1 MLRHMKITLHPAL
14 LLMGAALASIP
25 TLPSAVLYDNDQV
38 KVARALEKAQVQ
50 GKFHQHQMNRVMVYL
65 QPGQQRF
72 EYQDGRPTAVSN
84 FKAGEVIWSPPT
96 GMHAGT
102 VLDHDFNII
111 EVELKTPGTD
121 KPITSDHDPLKVD
134 PAHYK
139 LEFENPQVRVLRLKV
154 QPHGTV
160 PLHTYATDHVTIFL
174 TDQNSHIK
182 DSSGKTE
189 TAEHK
194 AGDVVWETPAT
205 QVEQNIG
212 AQPFEAVTVEIKK

>member
-1 MLRHMKITLHPAL
+1 MKITPYPAL
-14 LLMGAALASIP
+14 LFMGAALASIP
-25 TLPSAVLYDNDQV
+25 TQPSAVLYDNDEV
-38 KVARALEKAQVQ
+38 KVARALEKAQGQ
-50 GKFHQHQMNRVMVYL
+50 GKFHQHEMNRVMVYL
-65 QPGQQRF
+65 QPGKQRF
-72 EYQDGRPTAVSN
+72 EYQDGRPTAISD
-84 FKAGEVIWSPPT
+84 FKAGEVRWSPPT

-121 KPITSDHDPLKVD
+121 KPVTSDHDPLKVD

-139 LEFENPQVRVLRLKV
+139 LEFENPQVRVLRIRI
-154 QPHGTV
+154 QPHGAV

-174 TDQNSHIK
+174 TDQNLHIK
-182 DSSGKTE
+182 DSTGKME

-194 AGDVVWETPAT
+194 AGDVVWETPST
-205 QVEQNIG
+205 QTEQNIG

>member
-1 MLRHMKITLHPAL
+1 MQITLYPAL
-14 LLMGAALASIP
+14 LFIGAALASIP
-25 TLPSAVLYDNDQV
+25 TQPSAVLYDNDEV
-38 KVARALEKAQVQ
+38 KIARALEKAQVE
-50 GKFHQHQMNRVMVYL
+50 GKFHQHEMNRVMIYL
-65 QPGQQRF
+65 QPGKQRF
-72 EYQDGRPTAVSN
+72 AYQDGRPTAVSV
-84 FKAGEVIWSPPT
+84 FKAGEVLLSPPT

-139 LEFENPQVRVLRLKV
+139 LEFENPQVRVLRVKV

-160 PLHTYATDHVTIFL
+160 PLHTYATDHVTVFL
-174 TDQNSHIK
+174 TDQNFHIK
-182 DSSGKTE
+182 DSAGKTE

-205 QVEQNIG
+205 QMEQNIG

>member
-1 MLRHMKITLHPAL
+1 MKITPYPAL
-14 LLMGAALASIP
+14 LFMGAALASIP
-25 TLPSAVLYDNDQV
+25 TQPSAVLYDNDEV
-38 KVARALEKAQVQ
+38 KVARALEKAQGQ
-50 GKFHQHQMNRVMVYL
+50 GKFHQHEMNRVMVYL
-65 QPGQQRF
+65 QPGKQRF
-72 EYQDGRPTAVSN
+72 EYQDGRPTAVSD
-84 FKAGEVIWSPPT
+84 FKAGEVRWSPPT

-121 KPITSDHDPLKVD
+121 KPVTSDHDPLKVD

-139 LEFENPQVRVLRLKV
+139 LEFENPQVRVLRIRI
-154 QPHGTV
+154 QPHGAV

-174 TDQNSHIK
+174 TDQNLHIK
-182 DSSGKTE
+182 DSTGKME

-194 AGDVVWETPAT
+194 AGDVVWETPST
-205 QVEQNIG
+205 QTEQNIG

>member
-1 MLRHMKITLHPAL
+1 
-14 LLMGAALASIP
+14 
-25 TLPSAVLYDNDQV
+25 
-38 KVARALEKAQVQ
+38 
-50 GKFHQHQMNRVMVYL
+50 
-65 QPGQQRF
+65 
-72 EYQDGRPTAVSN
+72 
-84 FKAGEVIWSPPT
+84 
-96 GMHAGT
+96 MHAGT

-139 LEFENPQVRVLRLKV
+139 LEFENPQVRVLRIKV
-154 QPHGTV
+154 QPHGAV

-174 TDQNSHIK
+174 TDQNFHIK
-182 DSSGKTE
+182 DSAGKTE

-205 QVEQNIG
+205 QTEQNIG

>member
-25 TLPSAVLYDNDQV
+25 TQPSAVLYDNSEV

-50 GKFHQHQMNRVMVYL
+50 GKFHQHEMNRVMVYL
-65 QPGQQRF
+65 QPGRQRF
-72 EYQDGRPTAVSN
+72 EYQDGRPTAVSD
-84 FKAGEVIWSPPT
+84 FKAGEVRWSPPT

-121 KPITSDHDPLKVD
+121 EPITADHDPLKVD
-134 PAHYK
+134 PRHYK
-139 LEFENPQVRVLRLKV
+139 LEFENPQVRVLRLRV
-154 QPHGTV
+154 QPHGVV

-174 TDQNSHIK
+174 TDQKFQIK
-182 DSSGKTE
+182 DATGKEE

-205 QVEQNIG
+205 HMEQNISD
-212 AQPFEAVTVEIKK
+212 QPFEAVTVEIKK

>member
-1 MLRHMKITLHPAL
+1 MKIILYPAL
-14 LLMGAALASIP
+14 LFMGAALASIP

-111 EVELKTPGTD
+111 EVEMKTPGTD

-174 TDQNSHIK
+174 TDQNFHIK
-182 DSSGKTE
+182 DSAGKTE

-194 AGDVVWETPAT
+194 AGDVVWETPET
-205 QVEQNIG
+205 QMEQNIG
-212 AQPFEAVTVEIKK
+212 AQSFEAVTVEIKK

>member
-1 MLRHMKITLHPAL
+1 MQITLYPAL
-14 LLMGAALASIP
+14 LFMGAALASIP
-25 TLPSAVLYDNDQV
+25 TQPSAVLYDNDQV

-50 GKFHQHQMNRVMVYL
+50 GKFHKHEMNRVMVYL
-65 QPGQQRF
+65 QPGKQRF
-72 EYQDGRPTAVSN
+72 EYQDGRPTAVSV
-84 FKAGEVIWSPPT
+84 FKAGEVLWSPPT

-121 KPITSDHDPLKVD
+121 KPIISDHDPLKVD

-139 LEFENPQVRVLRLKV
+139 LEFDNPQVRVLRIKV
-154 QPHGTV
+154 QPHASV

-174 TDQNSHIK
+174 TDQNFHIK
-182 DSSGKTE
+182 DSAGKME

-205 QVEQNIG
+205 QTEQNIG
-212 AQPFEAVTVEIKK
+212 PQPFEAVIVEIKK

>member
-1 MLRHMKITLHPAL
+1 MLRLMKISLYPAL
-14 LLMGAALASIP
+14 LFMGTALASIP

-38 KVARALEKAQVQ
+38 KVARALEKAQGQ

-139 LEFENPQVRVLRLKV
+139 LEFENPQVRVLRVKV
-154 QPHGTV
+154 QPHGVV
-160 PLHTYATDHVTIFL
+160 PLHIYSVDRATVFL
-174 TDQNSHIK
+174 TDQNFKIK
-182 DSSGKTE
+182 DANGKTE
-189 TAEHK
+189 TVEHK
-194 AGDVVWETPAT
+194 AGDVVWETPT
-205 QVEQNIG
+205 KQTEQNLSSE
-212 AQPFEAVTVEIKK
+212 PFEAVTVEVKK

>member
-1 MLRHMKITLHPAL
+1 MKISFYPAL
-14 LLMGAALASIP
+14 LFMGAALASIP

-174 TDQNSHIK
+174 TDQNFRIK
-182 DSSGKTE
+182 DSAGKTG

-205 QVEQNIG
+205 QMEQNIG